1 MKSKQKSKRPYTTT
15 NISHDSLEKLHE
27 IAARE
32 GRSAAK
38 QVAIIIEE
46 YAVMQRRK
54 IRNWIAVRVAIHM
67 QQLR

>member
-1 MKSKQKSKRPYTTT
+1 MKPKTIKTKRNYTTT
-15 NISHDSLEKLHE
+15 NIDRESLEKLHE

-38 QVAIIIEE
+38 QVAIIIDE

-54 IRNWIAVRVAIHM
+54 IRN
-67 QQLR
+67 

>member
-1 MKSKQKSKRPYTTT
+1 MKAKQKPKRPYTTT

-54 IRNWIAVRVAIHM
+54 IRN
-67 QQLR
+67 